1 MQTLPIARQ
10 LAALALI
17 VGSATSAQAF
27 SLSTS
32 GNLAYN
38 DDVADVTFTLA
49 SSTAEV
55 RLWTDS
61 FHSGVNFDPVLTLW
75 KRVGSDYALV
85 SGADDDSG
93 IGPGQTYFDAGLKFA
108 TLAAGDYLASI
119 TASPYLPNLIP
130 GTLRS
135 QGFEFAD
142 PTIVHTLIS
151 QWDQPSSTDNNQKG
165 TFWSLNVA
173 TGVVPEPDLS
183 ALLAL
188 GLSVLGW
195 MSYRSRS
202 A

>member
-10 LAALALI
+10 LTAIALI
-17 VGSATSAQAF
+17 VGAATSAQAF

-32 GNLAYN
+32 GNLTFN
-38 DDVADVTFTLA
+38 DSVADVAFTLV
-49 SSTAEV
+49 SSTSAV

-75 KRVGSDYALV
+75 KHAGSDYTLII
-85 SGADDDSG
+85 GADDDSSVG
-93 IGPGQTYFDAGLKFA
+93 AGQTYYDAGLRFA

-119 TASPYLPNLIP
+119 TASPYLAV
-130 GTLRS
+130 GTLYSR
-135 QGFEFAD
+135 GFAFAD
-142 PTIVHTLIS
+142 PSIVHTLIA
-151 QWDQPSSTDNNQKG
+151 QWNQPSSTDNNQKG

-173 TGVVPEPDLS
+173 SGAVPEPDLS

-202 A
+202 V